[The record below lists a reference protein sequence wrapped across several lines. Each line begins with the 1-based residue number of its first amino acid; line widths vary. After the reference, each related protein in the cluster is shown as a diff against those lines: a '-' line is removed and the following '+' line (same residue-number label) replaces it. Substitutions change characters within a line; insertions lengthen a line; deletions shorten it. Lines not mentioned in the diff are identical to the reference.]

1 MIPLLDYYGDNL
13 ANVGLPE
20 AWLEWG
26 SNCVIE
32 IFLLNFIYKKNYE
45 SNPVKKRESH
55 EVKQGVS
62 NEIKHVE
69 NNQVSHRSQCGT
81 ADVDDGASVG

>member
-1 MIPLLDYYGDNL
+1 MIG
-13 ANVGLPE
+13 
-20 AWLEWG
+20 
-26 SNCVIE
+26 
-32 IFLLNFIYKKNYE
+32 IFLLNVIKKKNYE